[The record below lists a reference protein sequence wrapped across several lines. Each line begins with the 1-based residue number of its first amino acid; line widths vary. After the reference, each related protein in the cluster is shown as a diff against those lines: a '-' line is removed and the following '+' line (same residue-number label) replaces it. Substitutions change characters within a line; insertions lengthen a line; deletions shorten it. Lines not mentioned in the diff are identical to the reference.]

1 MAVNYKA
8 IVAIDV
14 DGTLLDSE
22 NRISK
27 GAAEA
32 ISRLRQNGIISIL
45 ASGRSMDGVAPYYQK
60 LDLAPYLIGAGGG
73 LISTTSG
80 VVIKAFKFPDT
91 VITSVILIA
100 REFGVGIALHQVDNL
115 RFESTDEQIKVIN
128 RNLPGDLLRLDD
140 LVAAIPISSVV
151 KFTLWGDHDIL
162 LQAQEKIRSLG
173 IPVDT
178 LFSGDIFLEITNPGV
193 SKGHALLVLAQHL
206 NIPANRI
213 AAVGDQFN
221 DISMLNAAFLSIAM
235 GNAPEAVKAV
245 AQTIAPGNNEGG
257 LAWGLEN
264 VVLKTWSSPN

>member
-1 MAVNYKA
+1 MEEIYKA

-27 GAAEA
+27 GAADA
-32 ISRLRQNGIISIL
+32 ISSLRKKGIISIL
-45 ASGRSMDGVAPYYQK
+45 ASGRSMDGVSPYYDE

-80 VVIKAFKFPDT
+80 KVIKAFEFPVT
-91 VITSVILIA
+91 VINSVIHIA

-128 RNLPGDLLRLDD
+128 RNLPGKLQRLDD
-140 LVAAIPISSVV
+140 LVTAIPVSPVV
-151 KFTLWGDHDIL
+151 KFTLWGDHEIL
-162 LQAQEKIRSLG
+162 LKAQDKIYSAS

-178 LFSGDIFLEITNPGV
+178 LFSGEIFLEITNPGV
-193 SKGHALLVLAQHL
+193 SKGHALLILAKYL

-221 DISMLNAAFLSIAM
+221 DISMLEAASLSIAM
-235 GNAPEAVKAV
+235 GNAPDAVKAI
-245 AQTIAPGNNEGG
+245 AQAIAPGNNEGG
-257 LAWGLEN
+257 LAWGLKN
-264 VVLKTWSSPN
+264 VILKTWSNLN